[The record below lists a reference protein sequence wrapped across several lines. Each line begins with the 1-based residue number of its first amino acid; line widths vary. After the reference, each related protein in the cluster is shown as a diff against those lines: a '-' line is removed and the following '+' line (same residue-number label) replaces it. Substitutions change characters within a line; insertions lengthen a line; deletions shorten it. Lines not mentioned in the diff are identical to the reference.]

1 MTTFYIIRH
10 GETDYNK
17 NGRFQGQLDIP
28 LNDDGRRQAGM
39 IAARMAAVKLDMIYT
54 SDLMRAEETARIIAG
69 GRPVTLEPR
78 LREIHVGQVM
88 GMSRTEIERDLPEA
102 WAQIRQDR
110 DDIPFPGGES
120 PADVQVRAMAAL
132 ADMADRYPSGH
143 VAVVTHGG
151 VLKTIVAGI
160 FGATEGFR
168 SKIVLDNCSLTLVE
182 WSARGRR
189 CRSLNDT
196 GHLVEAPCEVRADF

>member
-17 NGRFQGQLDIP
+17 TGRFQGQLDIP
-28 LNDDGRRQAGM
+28 LNDEGRRQGGLV
-39 IAARMAAVKLDMIYT
+39 AARMATVPLDAIYT
-54 SDLMRAEETARIIAG
+54 SDLKRAEETARIIAQ
-69 GRPVTLEPR
+69 GRTVVLEPR

-88 GMSRTEIERDLPEA
+88 GMSAAEIAQTMPEV
-102 WAQIRQDR
+102 WADIRADR
-110 DDIPFPGGES
+110 DDIPFPDGES
-120 PADVQVRAMAAL
+120 PADVQIRAMAAL
-132 ADMADRYPSGH
+132 ADLAVKYPDGH
-143 VAVVTHGG
+143 VAVVSHGG
-151 VLKTIVAGI
+151 VIKTIVAGI

-168 SKIVLDNCSLTLVE
+168 SKFVLDNCSLTLVE
-182 WSARGRR
+182 WSAERRR